1 MRKIMRKSL
10 LLVAIM
16 VLSLLLVTGCGPEGD
31 DGAGKPKI
39 IVSSKN
45 FTEQLIVGNMV
56 GLLME
61 DAGYPVDYK
70 LRLGGTGLIHE
81 ALVNGEI
88 NVYIEYTGTALTVML
103 KEDPLSDPDEVYE
116 RVKEAYQ
123 EKWNLV
129 WLEPWGFNNTYTVT
143 MQREVARELGIE
155 KISDLKDK
163 AGDLVIGA
171 TQEFIPRPDGLAG
184 LEEAYGFKF
193 KEAKGM
199 DPGLMYQALKEGE
212 VDAISGFA
220 TDGRIPALDL
230 INLVD
235 DLGYFPPYYAAPV
248 VRGDLLEKDPEIAE
262 VLNKLAYKIDDTV
275 MAELNYKVDGDK
287 KDPAAVAK
295 KFLQDNGF
303 IE

>member
-1 MRKIMRKSL
+1 MRKILHKSL

-103 KEDPLSDPDEVYE
+103 KEDPLSDPDRYM
-116 RVKEAYQ
+116 K
-123 EKWNLV
+123 
-129 WLEPWGFNNTYTVT
+129 G
-143 MQREVARELGIE
+143 
-155 KISDLKDK
+155 LKK
-163 AGDLVIGA
+163 RIKKNGTWSGWS
-171 TQEFIPRPDGLAG
+171 
-184 LEEAYGFKF
+184 
-193 KEAKGM
+193 
-199 DPGLMYQALKEGE
+199 PG
-212 VDAISGFA
+212 
-220 TDGRIPALDL
+220 
-230 INLVD
+230 
-235 DLGYFPPYYAAPV
+235 
-248 VRGDLLEKDPEIAE
+248 
-262 VLNKLAYKIDDTV
+262 VLTTPTL
-275 MAELNYKVDGDK
+275 
-287 KDPAAVAK
+287 
-295 KFLQDNGF
+295 
-303 IE
+303 

>member
-1 MRKIMRKSL
+1 
-10 LLVAIM
+10 
-16 VLSLLLVTGCGPEGD
+16 
-31 DGAGKPKI
+31 
-39 IVSSKN
+39 
-45 FTEQLIVGNMV
+45 MV

-248 VRGDLLEKDPEIAE
+248 VRGDLLEKDPGIAE

>member
-1 MRKIMRKSL
+1 M
-10 LLVAIM
+10 AIM

-70 LRLGGTGLIHE
+70 LRLGGTGLVHE

-248 VRGDLLEKDPEIAE
+248 VRGDLLEKDPGIAE

>member
-1 MRKIMRKSL
+1 MRKILHKSL

-70 LRLGGTGLIHE
+70 LRLGGTGLVHE

-248 VRGDLLEKDPEIAE
+248 VRGDLLEKDPGIAE

>member
-1 MRKIMRKSL
+1 MRKILRKSL

-70 LRLGGTGLIHE
+70 LRLGGTGLVHE

-248 VRGDLLEKDPEIAE
+248 VRGDLLEKDPGIAE

>member
-248 VRGDLLEKDPEIAE
+248 VRGDLLEKDPGIAE

>member
-1 MRKIMRKSL
+1 MRKILHKSL

-184 LEEAYGFKF
+184 LEEA
-193 KEAKGM
+193 
-199 DPGLMYQALKEGE
+199 
-212 VDAISGFA
+212 
-220 TDGRIPALDL
+220 
-230 INLVD
+230 
-235 DLGYFPPYYAAPV
+235 
-248 VRGDLLEKDPEIAE
+248 
-262 VLNKLAYKIDDTV
+262 
-275 MAELNYKVDGDK
+275 
-287 KDPAAVAK
+287 
-295 KFLQDNGF
+295 
-303 IE
+303 

>member
-70 LRLGGTGLIHE
+70 LRLGGTGLVHE

>member
-1 MRKIMRKSL
+1 MRKILRKSL

-45 FTEQLIVGNMV
+45 YTEQLIVGNMV

-248 VRGDLLEKDPEIAE
+248 VRGDLLEKDPGIAE

>member
-1 MRKIMRKSL
+1 
-10 LLVAIM
+10 M

-248 VRGDLLEKDPEIAE
+248 VRGDLLEKDPGIAE

>member
-1 MRKIMRKSL
+1 MRKILRKSL

-248 VRGDLLEKDPEIAE
+248 VRGDLLEKDPGIAE

>member
-1 MRKIMRKSL
+1 MRKILRKSL

-143 MQREVARELGIE
+143 MRREVARELGIE

-248 VRGDLLEKDPEIAE
+248 VRGDLLEKDPGIAE

>member
-1 MRKIMRKSL
+1 MRKILHKSL

-70 LRLGGTGLIHE
+70 LRLGGTGMVHE

-248 VRGDLLEKDPEIAE
+248 VRGDLLEKDPGIAE

>member
-1 MRKIMRKSL
+1 MSL
-10 LLVAIM
+10 RYSDFVSYLHSVSYTHLDVY
-16 VLSLLLVTGCGPEGD
+16 
-31 DGAGKPKI
+31 KRQI

-45 FTEQLIVGNMV
+45 YTEQLIVGNMV

-70 LRLGGTGLIHE
+70 LRLGGTGLVHE

-143 MQREVARELGIE
+143 MRREVARELGIE

-248 VRGDLLEKDPEIAE
+248 VRGDLLEKDPGIAE

>member
-1 MRKIMRKSL
+1 M
-10 LLVAIM
+10 AIM

-143 MQREVARELGIE
+143 MRREVARELGIE

-248 VRGDLLEKDPEIAE
+248 VRGDLLEKDPGIAE

>member
-1 MRKIMRKSL
+1 MRKILHKSL

-45 FTEQLIVGNMV
+45 YTEQLIVGNMV

-248 VRGDLLEKDPEIAE
+248 VRGDLLEKDPGIAE

>member
-1 MRKIMRKSL
+1 MRKILHKSL

-248 VRGDLLEKDPEIAE
+248 VRGDLLEKDPGIAE

>member
-1 MRKIMRKSL
+1 MRKILRKSL

-45 FTEQLIVGNMV
+45 YTEQLIVGNMV

-70 LRLGGTGLIHE
+70 LRLGGTGLVHE

-248 VRGDLLEKDPEIAE
+248 VRGDLLEKDPGIAE

>member
-1 MRKIMRKSL
+1 MRKILHKSL

-143 MQREVARELGIE
+143 MRREVARELGIE

-248 VRGDLLEKDPEIAE
+248 VRGDLLEKDPGIAE

>member
-1 MRKIMRKSL
+1 M
-10 LLVAIM
+10 AIM

-45 FTEQLIVGNMV
+45 YTEQLIVGNMV

-248 VRGDLLEKDPEIAE
+248 VRGDLLEKDPGIAE

>member
-1 MRKIMRKSL
+1 MRKILRKSL

-45 FTEQLIVGNMV
+45 YTEQLIVGNMV

-143 MQREVARELGIE
+143 MRREVARELGIE

-248 VRGDLLEKDPEIAE
+248 VRGDLLEKDPGIAE

>member
-1 MRKIMRKSL
+1 MRKILHKSL

-248 VRGDLLEKDPEIAE
+248 VRGDLLEKDPGIAE
-262 VLNKLAYKIDDTV
+262 AYSISWPTKLTTP
-275 MAELNYKVDGDK
+275 LW
-287 KDPAAVAK
+287 PS
-295 KFLQDNGF
+295 
-303 IE
+303 

>member
-1 MRKIMRKSL
+1 M
-10 LLVAIM
+10 AIM

-248 VRGDLLEKDPEIAE
+248 VRGDLLEKDPGIAE

>member
-1 MRKIMRKSL
+1 VRKILHKSL

-70 LRLGGTGLIHE
+70 LRLGGTGLVHE

-248 VRGDLLEKDPEIAE
+248 VRGDLLEKDPGIAE

>member
-1 MRKIMRKSL
+1 VRKILHKSL

-248 VRGDLLEKDPEIAE
+248 VRGDLLEKDPGIAE

>member
-1 MRKIMRKSL
+1 MRKILHKSL

-70 LRLGGTGLIHE
+70 LRLGGTGLVHE

>member
-1 MRKIMRKSL
+1 MRKILHKSL

-248 VRGDLLEKDPEIAE
+248 VRGDLLEKDPGIAE
-262 VLNKLAYKIDDTV
+262 VLNKWAYKIDDTV

>member
-1 MRKIMRKSL
+1 MRKILHKSL

-45 FTEQLIVGNMV
+45 YTEQLIVGNMV

-70 LRLGGTGLIHE
+70 LRLGGTGLVHE

-248 VRGDLLEKDPEIAE
+248 VRGDLLEKDPGIAE